1 MRANASRAEIG
12 SAELPLG
19 VVDNRRILGQS
30 LTMVSA
36 RSRPVMLAIG
46 SIGFVVLAFAVVAYS
61 SAIALALLVASIVCG
76 AMLLRSPPSGRP
88 STGMRRGIVILV
100 GLVAAWIG
108 LLIVFFTLAPS
119 V

>member
-1 MRANASRAEIG
+1 
-12 SAELPLG
+12 
-19 VVDNRRILGQS
+19 
-30 LTMVSA
+30 
-36 RSRPVMLAIG
+36 MLAVG
-46 SIGFVVLAFAVVAYS
+46 SVGFVVLAFAVVAYG

-76 AMLLRSPPSGRP
+76 VLLRRSSPSGRP
-88 STGMRRGIVILV
+88 STMMRRGIVILV